1 MSTDNVKPVLQV
13 IIASTRPGR
22 VGLPVGNW
30 VARAARTQ
38 GGFNVQVADLAEIDL
53 PMFNEPEHPRFGRYV
68 HEHTRSWS
76 QTIAGSDAFVLVFP
90 EYNYGYTAS
99 LKNALD
105 YLSNEW
111 AYKPVVLVSYGGV
124 SGGLRA
130 AMNLQQVLTGLR
142 LLPAAGSLPIP
153 AVNSHITEGVFTP
166 PEAMSSQ
173 FDTILTDLA
182 RITPI
187 TKLLRR

>member
-1 MSTDNVKPVLQV
+1 MSIDNSRPVLQV

-30 VARAARTQ
+30 VADATRAH
-38 GGFNVQVADLAEIDL
+38 GGFEVQVSDLGEIDL
-53 PMFNEPEHPRFGRYV
+53 PMFDEPEHPRFGRYQ
-68 HEHTRSWS
+68 HEHTQRWS
-76 QTIAGSDAFVLVFP
+76 RTIGESDAFVFVFP
-90 EYNYGYTAS
+90 EYNYGYPAS
-99 LKNALD
+99 LKNAID

-130 AMNLQQVLTGLR
+130 AMGLQQVLTGVR
-142 LLPAAGSLPIP
+142 LLPTAGSLPIP
-153 AVNSHITEGVFTP
+153 AVHSLVADGVLTPTET
-166 PEAMSSQ
+166 MSGQ
-173 FDTILTDLA
+173 FDAILTELA

-187 TKLLRR
+187 AKQMRP